1 MSAKSQFPIFK
12 QIISRDIFLKLRSLW
27 RQTAQILGDR
37 AFLVTEKELLSLADQ
52 TSAINIQHNLQNE
65 NFSLLI
71 TPQFNALLSGSWQ
84 PLTQDYQT
92 DITFDPIRI
101 FDYISRLKNL
111 CQYDSNIIQYLEF
124 NVTTPINNYYN
135 YLQDFI
141 NQLVV
146 ILNIDRDWQ
155 QKFLLPENNN
165 HYCLDLVK
173 AKKMLHYQLEPKHIL
188 DRVQNQIEQK
198 FDLLDII
205 QMTLDRVLVLLQV
218 DRLVIYQL
226 DVPLQYIDSTIV
238 NVDTVTYEAKS
249 SEKIDSILNFRDETC
264 LKKLSRCHT
273 KYRQGF
279 SVVINDVK
287 AGSNLEPCLQNL
299 MEKMQ
304 VQAKVVTPINLRDK
318 LWGFLIAHQCLNT
331 RKWHPSET
339 QFLRDIAD
347 YIAIAIYQDESYK
360 LLEQQKNLLEEKV
373 KTQAQQIKDAL
384 VAAQVANQSKH
395 EFIDNMS
402 HEFKTPLT
410 CIIGLSGTL
419 IHWVSNNNQPL
430 PIDKQQKYL
439 ITIQDSGKKLL
450 KLVNNILE
458 FSEVESGK
466 HLLNFSQFSLQ
477 DLLGNILPIL
487 EQEAQY
493 KSIDF
498 SVNCQIITPNDYI
511 YADRDRLEE
520 ILLNIVDNGIKFTPS
535 EGKVSLKIIKEENQ
549 IIFQIEDTGIGISQQ
564 QMPLIF
570 KKFQQLE
577 YSRRRTYGGA
587 GLGLALTKHLVELH
601 GGNIEVESVVGKG
614 SVFTVYLPIK
624 EKKKNENLNQNLPST
639 KSKTIVLIT
648 QDEEFS
654 TFICEVLTAAEY
666 QVVWLVDSSIS
677 PHQIKLLEPIVIIL
691 DSNCPEVNIELITE
705 QIREIQL
712 VRKIKI
718 VLLCEEMSTLDWQ
731 KFAKYGVYDYM
742 LKSMSFTQILNKIYT
757 II

>member
-1 MSAKSQFPIFK
+1 MQ
-12 QIISRDIFLKLRSLW
+12 LRSLW
-27 RQTAQILGDR
+27 RKTAQILGDR

-52 TSAINIQHNLQNE
+52 TSVINIQHNLQNE

-71 TPQFNALLSGSWQ
+71 TPQFNALLSASWQ
-84 PLTQDYQT
+84 ISPQNYQT
-92 DITFDPIRI
+92 DITFDPISI
-101 FDYISRLKNL
+101 FDYISRLRNL
-111 CQYDSNIIQYLEF
+111 CKYDSNIIQYLQF
-124 NVTTPINNYYN
+124 NVNTPINNYHN
-135 YLQDFI
+135 YLQYFI

-146 ILNIDRDWQ
+146 ILNIDIDQDWQ
-155 QKFLLPENNN
+155 QKFLSPENNN
-165 HYCLDLVK
+165 HCCLDLVK
-173 AKKMLHYQLEPKHIL
+173 EKKMLHCQLESKYIL

-264 LKKLSRCHT
+264 FKKSSKCRS

-287 AGSNLEPCLQNL
+287 AGSNLDPCLQNL

-304 VQAKVVTPINLRDK
+304 VKAKVVTPINLRDK
-318 LWGFLIAHQCLNT
+318 LWGFLIAHQCFNT

-347 YIAIAIYQDESYK
+347 YIAIAIYQDQSYK
-360 LLEQQKNLLEEKV
+360 LLQQQKNLLEEKV

-419 IHWVSNNNQPL
+419 IHWASNNNQPL
-430 PIDKQQKYL
+430 PIEKQQKYL
-439 ITIQDSGKKLL
+439 RTIQDSGKKLL

-458 FSEVESGK
+458 LSEVESGK
-466 HLLNFSQFSLQ
+466 NLLNITRVSLQ
-477 DLLGNILPIL
+477 DLLHNILPIL
-487 EQEAQY
+487 NQEAQY
-493 KSIDF
+493 KSITL
-498 SVNCQIITPNDYI
+498 SVDWQIFTPNDFI
-511 YADRDRLEE
+511 YADKSRLEE
-520 ILLNIVDNGIKFTPS
+520 ILLNIVGNGIKFTPPS
-535 EGKVSLKIIKEENQ
+535 GKVDLKIIKEKNQ

-564 QMPLIF
+564 QMPLLF
-570 KKFQQLE
+570 KEFQQLE
-577 YSRRRTYGGA
+577 YSRRRIYGGA

-601 GGNIEVESVVGKG
+601 GG
-614 SVFTVYLPIK
+614 
-624 EKKKNENLNQNLPST
+624 
-639 KSKTIVLIT
+639 
-648 QDEEFS
+648 
-654 TFICEVLTAAEY
+654 
-666 QVVWLVDSSIS
+666 
-677 PHQIKLLEPIVIIL
+677 
-691 DSNCPEVNIELITE
+691 
-705 QIREIQL
+705 
-712 VRKIKI
+712 
-718 VLLCEEMSTLDWQ
+718 
-731 KFAKYGVYDYM
+731 KY
-742 LKSMSFTQILNKIYT
+742 
-757 II
+757 